1 MRVCDHTTMDSS
13 AYRSYPANNEN
24 DNSSRGVHPY
34 SPDFL
39 SQRQSSSRNPWRPY
53 VQAGRDVNALALPPI
68 DSPWDT
74 RPPLY
79 PPVPRITH
87 QRQQPAS
94 SSYYGSSSPLRD
106 FVPPQAS
113 LPQPHSYFG
122 AASTRPITPP
132 SPRSRE
138 REALEEELAE
148 EAASARGAALDRETA
163 LAEEIDAALNN
174 DDDFSDL
181 EIGSGTASASS
192 EDEDANL
199 STDLPE
205 EPYGSTTRRRLEAT
219 SQPQS
224 TMNPPP
230 PRTSSPSSRL
240 PSQHR
245 VRRRSSTAT
254 VASLNNAAVGAS
266 SSKRRRTST
275 TTTGAH
281 NRHAPAPSFSTA
293 KSIEQID
300 LSNDS
305 DPDDI
310 ALSSTLGKQRF
321 DAIASQSASSAIKLA
336 SSPHTRGQTKLNTL
350 QCTVCLDTPKDLT
363 ATSCGHTFC
372 YACLMDWLI
381 AAERDGGGGRRSNCP
396 ACRKPISRVKKGDVI
411 PLEIKVMRRAR
422 TK

>member
-1 MRVCDHTTMDSS
+1 MESS
-13 AYRSYPANNEN
+13 AHRSYPANNGT
-24 DNSSRGVHPY
+24 DNSNIRPLHY
-34 SPDFL
+34 SPGFL
-39 SQRQSSSRNPWRPY
+39 SQRQSPSRDPWRPY

-79 PPVPRITH
+79 PPAPRVTS

-94 SSYYGSSSPLRD
+94 SSYYGRSSPLRN
-106 FVPPQAS
+106 FVPPETALSPQRSHFITAS
-113 LPQPHSYFG
+113 PRSI
-122 AASTRPITPP
+122 APP

-138 REALEEELAE
+138 REALEEELAQ
-148 EAASARGAALDRETA
+148 EAALAREAAEARETALTGEAA
-163 LAEEIDAALNN
+163 LAEEIAAALEN

-181 EIGSGTASASS
+181 EIDSGTASSRGKGA
-192 EDEDANL
+192 DANFL
-199 STDLPE
+199 AEFPK
-205 EPYGSTTRRRLEAT
+205 EPYRSITRRRPEPT
-219 SQPQS
+219 SQQS
-224 TMNPPP
+224 SMNPPTL
-230 PRTSSPSSRL
+230 RISPSSSRL
-240 PSQHR
+240 PPQHR
-245 VRRRSSTAT
+245 IRRRSSAAT
-254 VASLNNAAVGAS
+254 VGSLNNAAAGAS

-281 NRHAPAPSFSTA
+281 NRHAPTPNFTTA

-321 DAIASQSASSAIKLA
+321 DAIASQSASSAIKPG
-336 SSPHTRGQTKLNTL
+336 SSPLTRGQTKLNTL

-396 ACRKPISRVKKGDVI
+396 ACRKTISRVKKGDVI

-422 TK
+422 KGNV